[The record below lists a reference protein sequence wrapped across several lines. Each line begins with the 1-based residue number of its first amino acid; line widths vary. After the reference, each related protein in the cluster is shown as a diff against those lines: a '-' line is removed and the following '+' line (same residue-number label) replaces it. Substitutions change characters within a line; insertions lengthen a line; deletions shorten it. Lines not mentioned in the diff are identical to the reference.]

1 MERCVLNGVKPN
13 DVKGLQVLSLA
24 DAGKKEWRPIC
35 YTHQNYNTKLS
46 LTAEPSRNNV
56 LQFPRKQV
64 IEWVEELKKSRG
76 GSNAKTASYL
86 GLSPSYVSKFLT
98 SCR

>member
-1 MERCVLNGVKPN
+1 MLGQFTKSFRAKMP
-13 DVKGLQVLSLA
+13 
-24 DAGKKEWRPIC
+24 KEWHPIC
-35 YTHQNYNTKLS
+35 YAYQNYNTQFS

-76 GSNAKTASYL
+76 GSNAKTARYL
-86 GLSPSYVSKFLT
+86 GLSPSYVSKFLA
-98 SCR
+98 SRG

>member
-1 MERCVLNGVKPN
+1 MGCLDGCKDNAEP
-13 DVKGLQVLSLA
+13 DVARVIRSIQK
-24 DAGKKEWRPIC
+24 WRPIC
-35 YTHQNYNTKLS
+35 YTHQNYNTKIS

-86 GLSPSYVSKFLT
+86 GLSPSYVSKLLT